1 MFSFIFLISQYI
13 NLIILN
19 SPEVQLQKSYGYF
32 DDGSAALIR
41 PGITTM
47 LLLRLRLPCHHRGP
61 GSVGVTEGT
70 GESAVDA
77 PSRAPFL
84 RSIATPPGRTSPYV
98 LTESRSRPAIANA
111 ISSLMHRHQ
120 RRIAASSHEAIVRPR
135 DGLVPPRVRVS
146 DRAGVTTWA
155 DAFAAASALTK
166 SRITVIRDCD
176 IVDV

>member
-1 MFSFIFLISQYI
+1 M
-13 NLIILN
+13 
-19 SPEVQLQKSYGYF
+19 
-32 DDGSAALIR
+32 IR
-41 PGITTM
+41 PGITTI

-77 PSRAPFL
+77 PSRAPIL

-111 ISSLMHRHQ
+111 IRSLMHRHQ
-120 RRIAASSHEAIVRPR
+120 RRIASLHEAIVRPR
-135 DGLVPPRVRVS
+135 EQSVFPRVRVS

-176 IVDV
+176 LVDVSHQQSNAWQ